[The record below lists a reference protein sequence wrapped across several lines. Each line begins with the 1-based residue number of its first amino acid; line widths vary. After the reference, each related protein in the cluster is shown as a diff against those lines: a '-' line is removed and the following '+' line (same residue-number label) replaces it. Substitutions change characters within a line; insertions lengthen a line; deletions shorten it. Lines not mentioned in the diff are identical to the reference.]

1 MSALSVDLP
10 WPSHTLHPNA
20 RVHWARKAKA
30 TKAAKLA
37 AGIAARKA
45 QVSRIDAEA
54 LKVTAIFSPPDNR
67 VRDIDGMLSSIK
79 AYLDGISAVVGI
91 DDSKFNI
98 ELCRGLPV
106 KGGNVRLILEAL

>member
-1 MSALSVDLP
+1 MTPLSVDLP
-10 WPSHTLHPNA
+10 WPSRMLHPNA

-45 QVSRIDAEA
+45 QIPRIDAEA

-67 VRDIDGMLSSIK
+67 ARDIDGMLSSIK

>member
-1 MSALSVDLP
+1 MTSLSVDLP
-10 WPSHTLHPNA
+10 WPHRDLHPNS
-20 RVHWARKAKA
+20 RIHWARKAKA

-45 QVSRIDAEA
+45 QIPRIDAEA

-79 AYLDGISAVVGI
+79 AYLDGISVVVGI

-106 KGGNVRLILEAL
+106 QGGNVRLILEAL